1 MAHFEVNFSYVCPTI
16 GDKSLVKSCAP
27 KINSTKKACDEF
39 LFHDTGMSDK
49 EVGGILLAIALI
61 ILCVCLACI
70 VKLLH
75 SMLKGQIAKVRFYY
89 DGG

>member
-1 MAHFEVNFSYVCPTI
+1 MENLGIKFHLYLLI
-16 GDKSLVKSCAP
+16 LGDKSLIKNCAP
-27 KINSTKKACDEF
+27 KINTTVKSCEEF

-49 EVGGILLAIALI
+49 EVGGILLAIALF

-75 SMLKGQIAKVRFYY
+75 SMLRGQIAKVRF
-89 DGG
+89 